1 VRGPEADEDAAFCQK
16 LAADFRLPFFL
27 DRLPPPPPGVS
38 KEAWW
43 RQQRY
48 RKLQARQQEFAAA
61 AVATGHTLDD
71 QAETVLL
78 KLLRGAGPRGV
89 AGIRR
94 RWDFVIRPLLD
105 FRRHQLREY
114 LRQLGQ
120 PFREDSSNW
129 VADRPRTFLRLRVMP
144 LLEEAFPKACQHL
157 AAFAQELLQDEELLA
172 AWVEEKVPPL
182 RLGEKLPV
190 DLLLALPASLRWRW
204 LQGLAASLPLPEPP
218 SRQQFALFS
227 QLLATGQPRGLD
239 LGARWVLLRQGKELK
254 LQPPPVPP
262 FPEKPLRLPALVR
275 LPGGFVLGLGQPV
288 GRADHR
294 AFLSPRVSS
303 LPLAV
308 KSLPPGLRFA
318 GRDVRKELARH
329 GIPSPWRA
337 AWPGLWAG
345 GTIVWVPGVGVLP
358 GWAQASGVL
367 AELEEPWE
375 RHGKLSPPRP

>member
-1 VRGPEADEDAAFCQK
+1 MTMWESQFASSFRQHFPDLLGSRLLVAASGGPDSTALLLLLLRTGQELGLELGVAHVHHGVRGPEADEDAAFCQK

-27 DRLPPPPPGVS
+27 DRLPPPPQGVS

-182 RLGEKLPV
+182 RLGGKATCGPSFGFANT
-190 DLLLALPASLRWRW
+190 LAL
-204 LQGLAASLPLPEPP
+204 
-218 SRQQFALFS
+218 
-227 QLLATGQPRGLD
+227 
-239 LGARWVLLRQGKELK
+239 
-254 LQPPPVPP
+254 
-262 FPEKPLRLPALVR
+262 ALVAR
-275 LPGGFVLGLGQPV
+275 P
-288 GRADHR
+288 
-294 AFLSPRVSS
+294 SS
-303 LPLAV
+303 
-308 KSLPPGLRFA
+308 
-318 GRDVRKELARH
+318 
-329 GIPSPWRA
+329 
-337 AWPGLWAG
+337 
-345 GTIVWVPGVGVLP
+345 
-358 GWAQASGVL
+358 
-367 AELEEPWE
+367 
-375 RHGKLSPPRP
+375 

>member
-1 VRGPEADEDAAFCQK
+1 
-16 LAADFRLPFFL
+16 LPT
-27 DRLPPPPPGVS
+27 P
-38 KEAWW
+38 
-43 RQQRY
+43 
-48 RKLQARQQEFAAA
+48 
-61 AVATGHTLDD
+61 
-71 QAETVLL
+71 
-78 KLLRGAGPRGV
+78 
-89 AGIRR
+89 
-94 RWDFVIRPLLD
+94 
-105 FRRHQLREY
+105 
-114 LRQLGQ
+114 
-120 PFREDSSNW
+120 
-129 VADRPRTFLRLRVMP
+129 
-144 LLEEAFPKACQHL
+144 
-157 AAFAQELLQDEELLA
+157 
-172 AWVEEKVPPL
+172 
-182 RLGEKLPV
+182 
-190 DLLLALPASLRWRW
+190 LRWRW

-262 FPEKPLRLPALVR
+262 FPEKALPLPALVR

-318 GRDVRKELARH
+318 GRDVRKELARQ